1 MIKMFR
7 NKFHSIFT
15 VIVFLVFPLFSAA
28 QEYEWEFKKETNGIK
43 VYTRDIENTNL
54 KALKIVMDV
63 DISVNAIM
71 RLLMDTG
78 AYSEWVYKC
87 SHANSVKVNSVL
99 NTVDYYQIDFPWPF
113 SDRDLYTNTVTT
125 INHETGVI
133 TSSSTGIVDY
143 APERPGYVRV
153 PNHFNQ
159 WIITPVSESKTKILY
174 YLQSAPGGAIPNWLV
189 NLAADQGPIRSMQ
202 AFMKRVKLPIYERE
216 GEWLTDNN

>member
-1 MIKMFR
+1 MFR
-7 NKFHSIFT
+7 NKFHLIFM
-15 VIVFLVFPLFSAA
+15 VIIFMVSPLVGAA
-28 QEYEWEFKKETNGIK
+28 QEYDWEFKRETNGIN
-43 VYTRDIENTNL
+43 VYTRDIENSNL

-87 SHANSVKVNSVL
+87 SHANSVKINSVL

-125 INHETGVI
+125 IDQRTGVI
-133 TSSSTGIVDY
+133 TSSSTGMVDY
-143 APERPGYVRV
+143 APERPGFVRV
-153 PNHFNQ
+153 PTHFNQ
-159 WIITPVSESKTKILY
+159 WIITPISETKTKILY
-174 YLQSAPGGAIPNWLV
+174 FLQSTPGGAIPNWLV